1 EATAAAICPNAAESA
16 APEPFANPVILN
28 PPAARLASSGPSRFA
43 VGPVAL
49 VTVKSV
55 DVSVVMP
62 LPPDGVAQSA
72 AMPDVAMG
80 TWPTVGVPVMITP
93 STPATFRFVDGP
105 VGSVTVTVESVE
117 VMVEIV
123 PDPVVDLRKPL
134 IASPS
139 YCAPSDRTGRRR
151 IARSTNQ
158 RHAGGVALF
167 VTVGTAS
174 PRPPAR
180 AENITVV
187 SASGTAIFNAAR
199 MMTPMTETRAMKNA

>member
-1 EATAAAICPNAAESA
+1 MLSPPARKVGIWPNAAESA
-16 APEPFANPVILN
+16 APEPFARPVSLN

-43 VGPVAL
+43 VGPVGL

-72 AMPDVAMG
+72 AVPDVAVG

-123 PDPVVDLRKPL
+123 PLPPPVDLRKPL
-134 IASPS
+134 TLHLPIVHPAPEQDEEEEPDPPTSVTQEASHS
-139 YCAPSDRTGRRR
+139 
-151 IARSTNQ
+151 
-158 RHAGGVALF
+158 L
-167 VTVGTAS
+167 
-174 PRPPAR
+174 
-180 AENITVV
+180 
-187 SASGTAIFNAAR
+187 
-199 MMTPMTETRAMKNA
+199 